1 MNDLEIFRTEI
12 DEIDKKL
19 IDNLSMRFMLAQ
31 KIWKYKDEHKMPPF
45 QPERWNQVLKS
56 RKSYWKEKWIEE
68 RFIEEMWE
76 VIHKYSLEMEIIW
89 KS

>member
-31 KIWKYKDEHKMPPF
+31 KIGKYKDEHNMPPF
-45 QPERWNQVLKS
+45 QPERWQQVIKS
-56 RKSYWKEKWIEE
+56 RKSYGLEKGIEE
-68 RFIEEMWE
+68 RFIEEMWD
-76 VIHKYSLEMEIIW
+76 VIHKYSLEMEIIG